1 MADPNRD
8 LAKLAV
14 IERHHRTGNVGLGF
28 VQGLGIQKGAI
39 ASSVA
44 REEYTLRTQRNTDQ
58 PRTRYSLLD
67 LRI

>member
-1 MADPNRD
+1 M
-8 LAKLAV
+8 AKLAV

-44 REEYTLRTQRNTDQ
+44 REEYTLRTQ
-58 PRTRYSLLD
+58 YSLID